1 MIKVIQQNDIFSY
14 SEIDATQEPES
25 ILNMMTGRNLMEV
38 YYHSVPVFRCNMG
51 HSIEDDV
58 FFCRIN
64 YKGNTA
70 FISQPYRDVAKKCS
84 KWTPDEH
91 FAGNA
96 VANFCDAFGVD
107 REELKR
113 HLDAR
118 RSRDSAVNP
127 F

>member
-1 MIKVIQQNDIFSY
+1 MIRLIQQTDIFSY
-14 SEIDATQEPES
+14 TQSEVAMEPDS
-25 ILNMMTGRNLMEV
+25 VLNMMTGRNLMEV

-70 FISQPYRDVAKKCS
+70 FISQPYRDVVKKCG
-84 KWTPDEH
+84 KWKPDEH

-96 VANFCDAFGVD
+96 VANFCDAFGAD

-113 HLDAR
+113 YLDAR
-118 RSRDSAVNP
+118 RSRDSAANQ

>member
-1 MIKVIQQNDIFSY
+1 MIRLIQQSDIFSY
-14 SEIDATQEPES
+14 TQSEVATEPDS
-25 ILNMMTGRNLMEV
+25 VLNMMTGRNLMEV

-51 HSIEDDV
+51 HSKEDDV

-70 FISQPYRDVAKKCS
+70 FISQPYRDVVKKCG
-84 KWTPDEH
+84 KWAPDEH

-96 VANFCDAFGVD
+96 VANFCDVFGID
-107 REELKR
+107 REELKSY
-113 HLDAR
+113 LDAR
-118 RSRDSAVNP
+118 RRKDSAANP

>member
-1 MIKVIQQNDIFSY
+1 MIKIVQQSDIFSY
-14 SEIDATQEPES
+14 TSSDAENEPES
-25 ILNMMTGRNLMEV
+25 ILNMITGRNMMEV

-51 HSIEDDV
+51 HCIDDDV
-58 FFCRIN
+58 FFCRIS

-70 FISQPYRDVAKKCS
+70 FLSQPYREVARKCG

-96 VANFCDAFGVD
+96 VANFCHLFGTD

-113 HLDAR
+113 YLDAR
-118 RSRDSAVNP
+118 RRTDSVTTP

>member
-14 SEIDATQEPES
+14 TSSDTGSETES
-25 ILNMMTGRNLMEV
+25 ILNMITGRNLMEV

-51 HSIEDDV
+51 HCIDDDV

-70 FISQPYRDVAKKCS
+70 FISQPYRDVVKKCG

-96 VANFCDAFGVD
+96 VANFCDAFGID

-113 HLDAR
+113 YLDAR
-118 RSRDSAVNP
+118 RRTDSVTTP

>member
-14 SEIDATQEPES
+14 TSSDTESETES
-25 ILNMMTGRNLMEV
+25 ILNMITGRNLMEV

-51 HSIEDDV
+51 HCIDDDV

-70 FISQPYRDVAKKCS
+70 FISQPYRDVVKKCG

-96 VANFCDAFGVD
+96 VSNFCDVFGVD

-113 HLDAR
+113 YLDAR
-118 RSRDSAVNP
+118 RSKDSAVSP

>member
-1 MIKVIQQNDIFSY
+1 MIRLIQQNDIFRY
-14 SEIDATQEPES
+14 TQSEVSTEPDS
-25 ILNMMTGRNLMEV
+25 VINMMTGRNLMEV

-51 HSIEDDV
+51 HSKEDDV

-70 FISQPYRDVAKKCS
+70 FISQPYRDVVKKCG

-113 HLDAR
+113 YLDAR
-118 RSRDSAVNP
+118 RRKDSAANT